1 MPELPEVETIRRQ
14 LEPLV
19 VGRRL
24 TSAWAFPHPKFTAAL
39 EVVGATITGTTR
51 RGKYLLLTLDDGR
64 ELVVHLGMTG
74 SLRVR
79 PAGDSGDAYVRA
91 WWGLD
96 DPARGAG
103 EAGDASRAGQAL
115 EYRDVRRFGRI
126 AVAED
131 GQYAGTLAVQ
141 GPDALDR
148 RLTPEEF
155 WRALRRSRR
164 AVKTQLLSQRPIAG
178 VGNIYADEALWQARV
193 NPFLRTVTRAQAAA
207 LLDAVR
213 QVLAGSLHHGGTT
226 LTSYRNAEGLP
237 GRNQQRL
244 NVYGQAGLPCPRCGT
259 ELRSRVLDGRTTTWC
274 PTCQPGPGRASRA
287 DGRSGQVSRSD
298 GGPGQVSR
306 SDAGSGQVS
315 RSDAGSGQA
324 SRSHGRS
331 GQASRSHGRSGQ
343 ASRSHGRSGRGRRA
357 KRR

>member
-39 EVVGATITGTTR
+39 EVVGATITGTAR
-51 RGKYLLLTLDDGR
+51 RGKYLLLPLDDGR

-79 PAGDSGDAYVRA
+79 PAGDPGDAYVRA

-96 DPARGAG
+96 DPSRVAGGAP
-103 EAGDASRAGQAL
+103 GQAL

-178 VGNIYADEALWQARV
+178 VGNIYADEALWQARI
-193 NPFLRTVTRAQAAA
+193 NPALRTVTRAQAAG

-226 LTSYRNAEGLP
+226 LTTYRNAEGLP

-274 PTCQPGPGRASRA
+274 PTCQPGPGRAA
-287 DGRSGQVSRSD
+287 
-298 GGPGQVSR
+298 
-306 SDAGSGQVS
+306 
-315 RSDAGSGQA
+315 
-324 SRSHGRS
+324 RSHGHS
-331 GQASRSHGRSGQ
+331 GP
-343 ASRSHGRSGRGRRA
+343 GRRA
-357 KRR
+357 KRPLGTGGPA

>member
-24 TSAWAFPHPKFTAAL
+24 ASAWAFPHPKFTAAL
-39 EVVGATITGTTR
+39 EVEGATITGTAR
-51 RGKYLLLTLDDGR
+51 RGKYLLLALDDGR
-64 ELVVHLGMTG
+64 ELIVHLGMTG

-79 PAGDSGDAYVRA
+79 PAGDQGDAYVRA
-91 WWGLD
+91 WWGLE
-96 DPARGAG
+96 DPAAVGAG
-103 EAGDASRAGQAL
+103 GPARAAVGAGGVVGEAL
-115 EYRDVRRFGRI
+115 EYRDVRRFGRL

-148 RLTPEEF
+148 RLTAVDF
-155 WRALRRSRR
+155 WRAIRRSRR
-164 AVKTQLLSQRPIAG
+164 AIKTQLLSQRPIAG
-178 VGNIYADEALWQARV
+178 VGNIYADEALWRARI
-193 NPFLRTVTRAQAAA
+193 NPARRTVTRAEAAA

-213 QVLAGSLHHGGTT
+213 EVLAGSLHHGGTT
-226 LTSYRNAEGLP
+226 LTTYRNVEGLP

-274 PTCQPGPGRASRA
+274 STCQPGPT
-287 DGRSGQVSRSD
+287 
-298 GGPGQVSR
+298 
-306 SDAGSGQVS
+306 
-315 RSDAGSGQA
+315 
-324 SRSHGRS
+324 
-331 GQASRSHGRSGQ
+331 
-343 ASRSHGRSGRGRRA
+343 GRRS
-357 KRR
+357 RRPRARPSAA